1 MKIEELDKW
10 KNTSVEKRGNDYKE
24 WKKMKAEKLLKL
36 VSEQFHQLNNNI
48 DSYYVSTPLTYR
60 DYIGTKDGAMY
71 GIIRDSRNPNESQIM
86 PKTRI
91 PNLLLTG
98 QNINLHGSLG
108 VLISSVVTCGEIL
121 GTNELVKQFNEVVNE
136 D

>member
-1 MKIEELDKW
+1 M
-10 KNTSVEKRGNDYKE
+10 EKTKS
-24 WKKMKAEKLLKL
+24 EKLLEL
-36 VSEQFHQLNNNI
+36 VETQFPEI
-48 DSYYVSTPLTYR
+48 KGMIESYYTSTPLTYR

-71 GIIRDSRNPNESQIM
+71 GLIRDSRNPNESQIM

-121 GTNELVKQFNEVVNE
+121 GTNELVKQFNEVVE
-136 D
+136 QKYKQD